1 MDPPGR
7 PSSLSSRSSRT
18 DSSRTMRFDT
28 PVSPGWP
35 SQGYARN
42 TARFSGSCSERIVTP
57 PRRDHPREG
66 RPAEGRGWG
75 RILHHGGTWR
85 YTEVH
90 VLHASRD
97 GPPGGMARSVGS
109 STPGSPHPAHQA
121 GSVLSP
127 GTRTSFPRAMSTA
140 PEPRSDIPRV
150 LAPAPTG
157 HPQGIHAYGS
167 PAVQNP
173 DTTPSD

>member
-1 MDPPGR
+1 MDPGSTVFSVLSLVSDRLFSHDAFRHARITRVAQSRIRSKYGTIFWQLLRANRHSPKER
-7 PSSLSSRSSRT
+7 PPSRGPAGGGAGVGAHSPSR
-18 DSSRTMRFDT
+18 RHA
-28 PVSPGWP
+28 G
-35 SQGYARN
+35 
-42 TARFSGSCSERIVTP
+42 
-57 PRRDHPREG
+57 
-66 RPAEGRGWG
+66 
-75 RILHHGGTWR
+75 
-85 YTEVH
+85 VH

-140 PEPRSDIPRV
+140 PEPLPDIPRV